1 MGADLLG
8 PMGIEPVALELGSSE
23 LRILLYREPVGQD
36 LVRVRVRVRARARA
50 RVGAGVR
57 VRVGVGVG
65 AGVRLRLRIR
75 EHPRQEVVWRT

>member
-1 MGADLLG
+1 
-8 PMGIEPVALELGSSE
+8 MGIEPVAFELGSSE

-36 LVRVRVRVRARARA
+36 LVRVRVGVRARARVWARARA
-50 RVGAGVR
+50 RVGAGASVR
-57 VRVGVGVG
+57 AG